1 MNPSQFSLLRF
12 QMYKD
17 KEQYILRGYT
27 IELQHFCCLQPSHV
41 LHETGKKLYY
51 PKHSTKLD
59 KVNCARSARNTVH
72 RAEWKFA
79 IYKWGGVGLLGG
91 KRSGANNHN

>member
-1 MNPSQFSLLRF
+1 MHQLPPHTVEMLTKVTDTFNF
-12 QMYKD
+12 Q
-17 KEQYILRGYT
+17 
-27 IELQHFCCLQPSHV
+27 
-41 LHETGKKLYY
+41 KLV
-51 PKHSTKLD
+51 KLD